1 MVDKKFLLH
10 CKDIGNIDCPKKL
23 TGYNEGEVL
32 MKTIQHI
39 MWDHKVEKVPPEEK
53 NRIRSLIKNQGQA

>member
-1 MVDKKFLLH
+1 MAKKFLLH
-10 CKDIGNIDCPKKL
+10 CKDLGNADCPKKF

-39 MWDHKVEKVPPEEK
+39 MWDHKVEKVPADEK
-53 NRIRSLIKNQGQA
+53 DRIRSLIKTQE